1 MANGRRGGIDLPS
14 SKDLDT
20 IIRGDMLESARL
32 TNDWAQKIGKALQR
46 DLKAAQIRNIFG
58 KVRQIE
64 MNWSLGGS
72 AAVAQRDLILLK
84 PKLRYQ
90 SERKR
95 EVESLANLLIDAIDL
110 VDARDE
116 QDTREKFQ
124 RFVDFFEA
132 ILAYH
137 KAEGGR

>member
-1 MANGRRGGIDLPS
+1 MARGNQGRVQLPS
-14 SKDLDT
+14 SKELNT

-32 TNDWAQKIGKALQR
+32 TNEWGQKIGKALQR

-64 MNWSLGGS
+64 MNWSSGGS
-72 AAVAQRDLILLK
+72 AQVAQRDLILLK

-95 EVESLANLLIDAIDL
+95 EVESLAMLLIDAIDL
-110 VDARDE
+110 VDAADEYEARD
-116 QDTREKFQ
+116 KFQ